1 MILDLV
7 DNRLNK
13 KLNINLMSNES
24 ILVISNY
31 DYRVIFIKTM

>member
-24 ILVISNY
+24 ILVISNH